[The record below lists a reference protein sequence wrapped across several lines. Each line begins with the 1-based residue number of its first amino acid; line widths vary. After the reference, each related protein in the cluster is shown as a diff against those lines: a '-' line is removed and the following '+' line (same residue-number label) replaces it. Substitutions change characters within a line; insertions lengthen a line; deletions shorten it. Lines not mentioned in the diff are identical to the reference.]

1 MRQVFWR
8 WFAFSENMLEGSEVL
23 CVQKPR
29 KVEDSAP
36 DVRLKK
42 KKDPVQIIIQDSGFI
57 LFKSI

>member
-1 MRQVFWR
+1 
-8 WFAFSENMLEGSEVL
+8 MLEGSEVL